1 MNAGSFLFG
10 PVIGAALYAAF
21 PLSVVLLSDVVGAIL
36 ASIALGIVKIPELP
50 ERNAGKKDTMTEFR
64 DGLRVFREDRALFS
78 LVVAEALCMFFYA
91 PLSSFYPLMTS
102 DYFGLSAGYG
112 SAVELAF
119 AIGMITSSLL
129 FSGVIKAKRK
139 IRISFIGL
147 MGMGFLSAAC
157 GMVPS
162 AYAGWFVFAALYT
175 GLGAFSN
182 VHTIPLNAYIQETVD
197 PAKMGRAFSVLTL
210 ISSVSMPAGLLVSS
224 PVAEKVGVDAW
235 FFLSGIA
242 MLAITAAVL
251 LKSRAGRKKDRR

>member
-1 MNAGSFLFG
+1 ME
-10 PVIGAALYAAF
+10 AF
-21 PLSVVLLSDVVGAIL
+21 R
-36 ASIALGIVKIPELP
+36 E
-50 ERNAGKKDTMTEFR
+50 
-64 DGLRVFREDRALFS
+64 GLQVFREDRGLFR
-78 LVVAEALCMFFYA
+78 LIIAEALCMFFYA

-119 AIGMITSSLL
+119 AVGMITSSLL

-147 MGMGFLSAAC
+147 MEWVSCRQPAAWC
-157 GMVPS
+157 RRRMPVVCLRHS
-162 AYAGWFVFAALYT
+162 VYR
-175 GLGAFSN
+175 LGAFSN

-224 PVAEKVGVDAW
+224 PVAERVGVDIW

-242 MLAITAAVL
+242 MLIITAAIL
-251 LKSRAGRKKDRR
+251 LRNFADRTDRTDETDRTDRADGTGRRKGGR